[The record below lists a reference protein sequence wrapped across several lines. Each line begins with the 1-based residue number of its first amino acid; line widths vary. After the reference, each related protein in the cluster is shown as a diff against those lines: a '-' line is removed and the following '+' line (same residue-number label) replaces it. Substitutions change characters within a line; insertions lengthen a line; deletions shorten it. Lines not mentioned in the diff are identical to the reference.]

1 MRPQSVLA
9 IAVLVAMIGL
19 GALVVYEYVPH

>member
-1 MRPQSVLA
+1 MQPQSVLA
-9 IAVLVAMIGL
+9 IAVFVFLIGL

>member
-1 MRPQSVLA
+1 MRPQSFLA
-9 IAVLVAMIGL
+9 IAVSVVMIGL